1 MGDGFNTRVDDFP
14 VWWTCPVLKDNK
26 GRFMSRFDIVSHIAN
41 SDGGAHVDPE
51 LDEAYMALSRQ
62 NSLGWHFTK
71 CDIVEAIV
79 GRPELACVRQIAHE
93 VLETLKQRAPA
104 YFPG

>member
-1 MGDGFNTRVDDFP
+1 M
-14 VWWTCPVLKDNK
+14 LKDNK